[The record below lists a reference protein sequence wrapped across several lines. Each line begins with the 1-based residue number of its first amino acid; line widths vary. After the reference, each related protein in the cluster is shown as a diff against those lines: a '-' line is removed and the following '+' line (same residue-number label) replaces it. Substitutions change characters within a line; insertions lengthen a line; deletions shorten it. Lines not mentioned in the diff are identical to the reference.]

1 MKIRSIKAIYP
12 NFNHVENSWRTHLW
26 QIIVRI
32 ETDTGVIGWG
42 YGGGGKSS
50 LEIINGHFSEV
61 LEGRELNY
69 LNDISDIWDF
79 LYKVSIPY
87 GRKGIAIMAI
97 SGVDLALYDVLGKVE
112 SKPVAELIGKVN
124 KEKIRCYAT
133 GVDTEWYS
141 EMGFTAQ
148 KLPHRWTGAKSIDQ
162 AYKSANSSRSILG
175 NQAEI
180 MFDVYMSWDIE
191 ITLRMVEALEDFNIF
206 WFEDILT
213 PDQLEEIRELREKI
227 KPINMAGG
235 EHEFTEYGFREIA
248 LTKAY
253 DIWQPDITWCGGIT
267 AGMRIMDI
275 AKKYDVSVVPHRG
288 GEPWGLHL
296 IAASD
301 CENFA
306 ELVMGQRSSIKDDI
320 WIGSPTPIDGKIEL
334 SDKSGFGVEPN
345 Y

>member
-1 MKIRSIKAIYP
+1 
-12 NFNHVENSWRTHLW
+12 
-26 QIIVRI
+26 
-32 ETDTGVIGWG
+32 
-42 YGGGGKSS
+42 
-50 LEIINGHFSEV
+50 
-61 LEGRELNY
+61 
-69 LNDISDIWDF
+69 
-79 LYKVSIPY
+79 
-87 GRKGIAIMAI
+87 
-97 SGVDLALYDVLGKVE
+97 
-112 SKPVAELIGKVN
+112 
-124 KEKIRCYAT
+124 
-133 GVDTEWYS
+133 
-141 EMGFTAQ
+141 
-148 KLPHRWTGAKSIDQ
+148 
-162 AYKSANSSRSILG
+162 
-175 NQAEI
+175 
-180 MFDVYMSWDIE
+180 
-191 ITLRMVEALEDFNIF
+191 MVEALEDFNIF

-334 SDKSGFGVEPN
+334 ID
-345 Y
+345 